1 LNAQLPTFFSCFRW
15 TDFQDDTVVEA
26 TPEEI
31 KMEAEKW
38 VHRCKVSAIVVVSAW
53 VAWIITA
60 QVLRGVLPAS
70 LYMLN
75 PDDEAITGW

>member
-1 LNAQLPTFFSCFRW
+1 
-15 TDFQDDTVVEA
+15 
-26 TPEEI
+26 
-31 KMEAEKW
+31 MEAEKW